1 MVVNTFGGEK
11 DDDISSFVPVAIP
24 PRQASQAETL
34 LGTEP
39 SKGHN
44 SNMGFHLVRYSLL
57 GEVGRFVAADA
68 VCYPR
73 SSRVIVRSSRG
84 LEVGEVLAEPV
95 PSESAE
101 QNEGLILRK
110 MTVEDELLVAR
121 LEKHRHSA
129 FEACSSLLREHN
141 VPATLMD
148 VEHLF
153 DGAGLFFY
161 FLGEVPAEAEHFTHQ
176 LADLYETT
184 VEFRKFAETL
194 AEGCGPGCGTE
205 QAKGQGGCDNC
216 TSCAVAA
223 ACSTKKA
230 LL

>member
-1 MVVNTFGGEK
+1 
-11 DDDISSFVPVAIP
+11 
-24 PRQASQAETL
+24 
-34 LGTEP
+34 
-39 SKGHN
+39 
-44 SNMGFHLVRYSLL
+44 MGFHLVRYSLL

-68 VCYPR
+68 VRYPR
-73 SSRVIVRSSRG
+73 KSRVIVRSVRG
-84 LEVGEVLAEPV
+84 LEVGEVLAEQEPNADSLNGSI
-95 PSESAE
+95 P
-101 QNEGLILRK
+101 QNHGQILRK

-121 LEKHRHSA
+121 LEKHRHTA
-129 FEACSSLLREHN
+129 FEACTTLLQKNN

-161 FLGEVPAEAEHFTHQ
+161 FLGEVPAEAEHFTQQ
-176 LADLYETT
+176 LAEQYETT

-205 QAKGQGGCDNC
+205 EAMGQGGCDDC

-223 ACSTKKA
+223 ACKK
-230 LL
+230 